1 MIIIMIMMMIMIV
14 IIMIIIISGE
24 KKKQVHFWPE
34 PLLHPCPETKPQAQT
49 FIQFEIFK
57 VPVVGAS

>member
-1 MIIIMIMMMIMIV
+1 MITIMIMMM
-14 IIMIIIISGE
+14 IMIIIISGE
-24 KKKQVHFWPE
+24 KKKQAHFWPE

-57 VPVVGAS
+57 VPVVGAL